1 MSPAKYVE
9 LYNKYKKKLSD
20 KSANKWSSY
29 QIQMNP
35 EISNFR
41 KKNSRPFRTT
51 KLGNP
56 VDQFSKAMNE
66 EIQNMGNNME
76 DNDIDAEN

>member
-1 MSPAKYVE
+1 MESKNYF
-9 LYNKYKKKLSD
+9 
-20 KSANKWSSY
+20 
-29 QIQMNP
+29 IT
-35 EISNFR
+35 NFR

>member
-1 MSPAKYVE
+1 ME
-9 LYNKYKKKLSD
+9 NKNYF
-20 KSANKWSSY
+20 
-29 QIQMNP
+29 IT
-35 EISNFR
+35 NFR
-41 KKNSRPFRTT
+41 KKNSRPFRIT

-66 EIQNMGNNME
+66 KIQNMGNNME